1 MTEIKTVLIDSDQP
15 SLIRLQELLAKFNGI
30 EILGTFENSN
40 EGLDFILENEPDI
53 VFIQIEMTNLS
64 GLDVADEISKR
75 ETDIKI
81 ILVSNHSHYA
91 IKALRIS
98 VFDYLVEPI
107 DIDELKISLHR
118 FKTKYKINLDSR
130 ELQIIR
136 EMSNGLS
143 SQNIGEK
150 LFISRHTV
158 DTYRRII
165 LEKSACQ
172 NTAQLI
178 KFALKSGLI

>member
-53 VFIQIEMTNLS
+53 VFIQIEMPNLS

-118 FKTKYKINLDSR
+118 FKTKYKINLM
-130 ELQIIR
+130 L
-136 EMSNGLS
+136 L
-143 SQNIGEK
+143 
-150 LFISRHTV
+150 
-158 DTYRRII
+158 
-165 LEKSACQ
+165 
-172 NTAQLI
+172 
-178 KFALKSGLI
+178 

>member
-53 VFIQIEMTNLS
+53 VFIQIEMPNLS

-98 VFDYLVEPI
+98 VFDY
-107 DIDELKISLHR
+107 
-118 FKTKYKINLDSR
+118 
-130 ELQIIR
+130 
-136 EMSNGLS
+136 
-143 SQNIGEK
+143 
-150 LFISRHTV
+150 
-158 DTYRRII
+158 
-165 LEKSACQ
+165 
-172 NTAQLI
+172 
-178 KFALKSGLI
+178 

>member
-53 VFIQIEMTNLS
+53 VFIQIEMPNLS

-107 DIDELKISLHR
+107 DIDE
-118 FKTKYKINLDSR
+118 
-130 ELQIIR
+130 
-136 EMSNGLS
+136 
-143 SQNIGEK
+143 
-150 LFISRHTV
+150 
-158 DTYRRII
+158 
-165 LEKSACQ
+165 
-172 NTAQLI
+172 
-178 KFALKSGLI
+178 